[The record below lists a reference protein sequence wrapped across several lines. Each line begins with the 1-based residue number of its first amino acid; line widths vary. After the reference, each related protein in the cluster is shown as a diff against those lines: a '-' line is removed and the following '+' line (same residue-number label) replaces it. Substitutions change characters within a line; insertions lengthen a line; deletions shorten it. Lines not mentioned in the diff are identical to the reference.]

1 MITKTI
7 QITEVSVDELAD
19 KVADKLLLKIKSYLD
34 DLSTKKNDVYLTRQE
49 TADFLKINA
58 TTLWN
63 WTNKGKVISYGLGHR
78 RYYNKQEIIDTLKK
92 NQLLLK

>member
-34 DLSTKKNDVYLTRQE
+34 VLSNKENDVYLTRQE
-49 TADFLKINA
+49 TTDFLKINA
-58 TTLWN
+58 TTLWH
-63 WTNKGKVISYGLGHR
+63 WTNKGKVNSYGLGNR
-78 RYYNKQEIIDTLKK
+78 RYYNKQEIIYVVTKRIC
-92 NQLLLK
+92 